1 MNSESNSRKSFKER
15 YLTAKNVTYFSVLL
29 ALVIVLQ
36 LFGSSIKVGT
46 TSLSFVLVP
55 IVLCGMILGPIWA
68 GALGFIFGVIVYF
81 QGLFGVDLFTATLI
95 GDHPIITLLTCL
107 VKGACCGVASGYT
120 YRLVKKKND
129 ITASFVA
136 SAVCPIVN
144 TGLFI
149 LGALFMSDTLSAN
162 FVDEAT
168 TVIYF
173 LIIGCAGVNFLVEL
187 GINLVCAPA
196 ILRITQEVEKR
207 I

>member
-68 GALGFIFGVIVYF
+68 GALGFVFGVIVYF
-81 QGLFGVDLFTATLI
+81 QGLFGVDPFTATLI
-95 GDHPIITLLTCL
+95 GDHPLITLLTCL
-107 VKGACCGVASGYT
+107 VKGIGCGIASGYA
-120 YRLVKKKND
+120 YRLVCKKND
-129 ITASFVA
+129 IAASFVA

-144 TGLFI
+144 TGLFV

-187 GINLVCAPA
+187 GINLVCAPG
-196 ILRITQEVEKR
+196 ILKITQIVEKQ